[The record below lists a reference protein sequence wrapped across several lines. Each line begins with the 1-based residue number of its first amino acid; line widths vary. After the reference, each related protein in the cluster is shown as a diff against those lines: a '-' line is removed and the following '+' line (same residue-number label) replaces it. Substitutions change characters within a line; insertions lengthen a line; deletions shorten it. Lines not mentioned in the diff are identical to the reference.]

1 MLVVEP
7 LEGSGVLVF
16 IQFLRSN
23 VLNVSDA
30 YESLEELVPD
40 KFLIIIPLCLISY
53 VVGFSKDAFKNTRSY
68 VIVLKGSQFAHLLE
82 AFDIE
87 LWGVRSMRDSSNS

>member
-16 IQFLRSN
+16 IQFLRSD

-30 YESLEELVPD
+30 DESLEEFVPD

-53 VVGFSKDAFKNTRSY
+53 VVAFSKDAFKNTRSY